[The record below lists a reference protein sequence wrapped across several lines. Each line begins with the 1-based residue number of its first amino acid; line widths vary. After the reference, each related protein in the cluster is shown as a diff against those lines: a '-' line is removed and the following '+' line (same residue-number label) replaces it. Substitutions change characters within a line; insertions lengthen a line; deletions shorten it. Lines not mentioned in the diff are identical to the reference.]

1 MEKIQNE
8 GQVEK
13 PFEHKSIRFR
23 FPEMERS
30 GLIVA
35 EIKKLYLEY
44 DGTVSSDEMKLVLCF
59 GVFSCFACLILVW
72 MADIV

>member
-8 GQVEK
+8 GQVDK

-35 EIKKLYLEY
+35 EIKKLNMEY
-44 DGTVSSDEMKLVLCF
+44 DGTVSSDEITSVPFF
-59 GVFSCFACLILVW
+59 GVFFMFSCLILVW
-72 MADIV
+72 MAVIV